1 MIKRKYLFYGLAI
14 IVLMVLLSGCRSR
27 VKPRIHRFLDHYT
40 LPADLPQLK
49 EETRVIRSFQFNSDG
64 DAEGWRP
71 VTGIDRFR
79 VKGGKLKLRAINND
93 PHMSV
98 KVELNA
104 DLINAVRIVM
114 KHAEQRWP
122 GVGAKA
128 DVYWLSSEEEA
139 FSPKR
144 RVPFN
149 INPNNKFHKYTIL
162 MYKYPTWRGRVSHFR
177 LDPLR
182 SKGEVEIDSISFL
195 NLSLKESLSHQRIE
209 WVPTGAFIEN
219 ELRRVILSPPPSQIE
234 QEVRIPPRAMLAFG
248 YGVMQQAW
256 KREGDGILFTIK
268 GIDKKGETHQLFS
281 HYIDPKHKKN
291 DRQWFDRKLDLSPF
305 EGEKLKIVLET
316 MGSELSAGQS
326 PEKSDVRYDYAVWSN
341 PIIYSSEEAEKPN
354 IVLIILDTLRADA
367 LGCYG
372 YWRQTSPNIDKL
384 VEDPHTVLFEN
395 AFSTAP
401 WTFPAHKNLFT
412 SRYMD
417 LNCRYVEGR
426 LFDRETTLAEV
437 LQKEGYNTINFN
449 GGGWLSH
456 KLGMAQGFDSY
467 YESDR
472 IPQGKI
478 DKIYEKVSDWL
489 DRRRANSF
497 FLLFHT
503 YETHVPYTRTTF
515 VQGLDRGRIPPRLD
529 ESFFDD
535 SQETRRIIYTA
546 TEEEKK
552 YIRALYDGTVLE
564 ADRYVQKLLD
574 KLSSLNLLKNTV
586 IIITSDHGEEFWEH
600 YPRGAKHGLS
610 LYQEILHVP
619 LIIYLPHIK
628 SPQRVIKTPVSL
640 IDLLPTIVDL
650 AGVRD
655 FDKKR
660 IMGIS
665 LLPLIKGKSDYH
677 NYPLFAEVNDK
688 EKDLRL
694 QAIIMNGH
702 KYILSLNVKKEVFV
716 KGLKI
721 EVKDE
726 ELFDLRNDKGEKT
739 NLINQKK
746 ELAQRMREALQRFT
760 EQKKKLLFP
769 PKDEGNII
777 LDEELRK
784 KLKALGYIKG
794 DK

>member
-27 VKPRIHRFLDHYT
+27 VKPRIHRFLGHYT

-71 VTGIDRFR
+71 ISGIDRFR
-79 VKGGKLKLRAINND
+79 VEDGKLKLRAINND

-104 DLINAVRIVM
+104 DLINAVRIAM
-114 KHAEQRWP
+114 KHSGWRWP
-122 GVGAKA
+122 EVEAEA
-128 DVYWLSSEEEA
+128 EIFWTSSEERI
-139 FSPKR
+139 FSAKMR
-144 RVPFN
+144 APFK
-149 INPNNKFHKYTIL
+149 IIPDNKFHAYTIL
-162 MYKYPTWRGRVSHFR
+162 IDEFPNWRGKVSDFR

-182 SKGEVEIDSISFL
+182 NEGEVEIDSISFV
-195 NLSLKESLSHQRIE
+195 NLSLKESFSHQSIK
-209 WVPTGAFIEN
+209 WVPTETFIKN
-219 ELRRVILSPPPSQIE
+219 ELRRIILAPPPSRIE
-234 QEVRIPPRAMLAFG
+234 QKVRIPPKAVLNFG
-248 YGVMQQAW
+248 YGVMQKAW

-268 GIDKKGETHQLFS
+268 GVDKKGITHQLFS
-281 HYIDPKHKKN
+281 HYIDPKHRRK
-291 DRQWFDRKLDLSPF
+291 DRQWFDGKLDLSPF

-316 MGSELSAGQS
+316 LGSNLPAGQS
-326 PEKSDVRYDYAVWSN
+326 PEKGDVRYDYAVWSN
-341 PIIYSSEEAEKPN
+341 PIIYSQEEENKLN
-354 IVLIILDTLRADA
+354 VILIILDSLRADA

-412 SRYMD
+412 SRHID
-417 LNCRYVEGR
+417 LNSRYGEGM

-437 LQKEGYNTINFN
+437 LHKAGYNTIGVT
-449 GGGWLSH
+449 GGIWLSH

-467 YESDR
+467 YESGI
-472 IPQGKI
+472 IPRAKI
-478 DKIYEKVSDWL
+478 DEIYEKVADWL

-503 YETHVPYTRTTF
+503 YETHVTYIRTTF
-515 VQGLDRGRIPPRLD
+515 ARVLERGRIPPASA
-529 ESFFDD
+529 EKFND
-535 SQETRRIIYTA
+535 SSEEMKSLIYTA

-552 YIRALYDGTVLE
+552 YIRAMYDGSVLE

-600 YPRGAKHGLS
+600 YPLGAMHGQS
-610 LYQEILHVP
+610 LYQEMLHVP

-628 SPQRVIKTPVSL
+628 SPQKVIKTPVSL
-640 IDLLPTIVDL
+640 IDLFPTVLDL
-650 AGVRD
+650 AGVRG
-655 FDKKR
+655 FNKKT
-660 IMGIS
+660 IMGVS

-677 NYPLFAEVNDK
+677 NYPLFAEIKDK
-688 EKDLRL
+688 VIMDSRL
-694 QAIIMNGH
+694 QAIIMDGH
-702 KYILSLNVKKEVFV
+702 KYILSLNEEKEASF
-716 KGLKI
+716 KRLKI
-721 EVKDE
+721 KIEDE
-726 ELFDLRNDKGEKT
+726 ELFDLGSDIGERT
-739 NLINQKK
+739 NLIAQKK
-746 ELAQRMREALQRFT
+746 ELAERMRQTLQRFI
-760 EQKKKLLFP
+760 EEKKGLLFP
-769 PKDEGNII
+769 PKGNGVLM
-777 LDEELRK
+777 LDEDLKRR
-784 KLKALGYIKG
+784 LKALGYLK
-794 DK
+794 